1 MSESE
6 LKFTVDPAHVHD
18 IELALRRLPSTRA
31 TIESRYFDTDQG
43 LLAGAGLSLRLRRTG
58 RVWEQTLKSPG
69 RHVAERG
76 EETVARPGRW
86 GSDGPPLDLGLHRGT
101 ASGELLR
108 SILKHAGVV
117 GSPLDLQSTSRIV
130 RRSAMLDGFGANVEV
145 AFDKGEIRAA
155 EHAIPVCEL
164 EYELK
169 AGDARALVAFG
180 RAAIDDHGVWLSTL
194 SKAARGARLAAGD
207 AVSPAATRARAP
219 RLKASMSATHVL
231 RSVLRSC
238 FDQVAANASEI
249 AAGRPDAEA
258 IHQLRVGL
266 RRLRTVS
273 RELQGFA
280 AGLDRSFEVVMA
292 RVFRQLGELRD
303 RSVVAGSMQS
313 ALLAAGSP
321 EPLLHP
327 PASDPVDPVA
337 TLRANDFQQALMDV
351 LELVL
356 APSPLADDARG
367 RPGGATPASGE
378 TDAPLVLRHLGVRLD
393 ALRRRLARDAKRFE
407 ALSPEAQHKTRKR
420 LKRLRYLAE
429 LVASLYDTPAVRRY
443 LARLEPAQE
452 ALGARIDLFV
462 ALGMARDAT
471 QAGETKAW
479 FNVGWLTAQLPSSAE
494 RCRKSLK
501 RAASGKPFW

>member
-6 LKFTVDPAHVHD
+6 LKFTVDPARAHG
-18 IELALRRLPSTRA
+18 IELALRRLPATRA

-43 LLAGAGLSLRLRRTG
+43 LLAGARLSLRLRRTG

-76 EETVARPGRW
+76 EETFARLGRW
-86 GSDGPPLDLGLHRGT
+86 GGDGPPLDLSLHQGT
-101 ASGELLR
+101 ESGGLLR
-108 SILKHAGVV
+108 SILKHAGVA
-117 GSPLDLQSTSRIV
+117 GSPLGLQSTSRIV
-130 RRSAMLDGFGANVEV
+130 RRSAMLEGFGALVEV
-145 AFDKGEIRAA
+145 AFDKGEIRAG
-155 EHAIPVCEL
+155 ENTMPVCEL

-169 AGDARALVAFG
+169 AGDARAMVAFG

-194 SKAARGARLAAGD
+194 SKAARGARLGAGD

-219 RLKASMSATHVL
+219 RLKASMPATQVL
-231 RSVLRSC
+231 QSVLRSC
-238 FDQVAANASEI
+238 FDEVAANASEI

-266 RRLRTVS
+266 RRLRTAS
-273 RELQGFA
+273 RELQGLA

-292 RVFRQLGELRD
+292 QVFRQLGELRD

-351 LELVL
+351 LALVL
-356 APSPLADDARG
+356 APGPVADDARG
-367 RPGGATPASGE
+367 RPSATPASGE
-378 TDAPLVLRHLGVRLD
+378 MDARFVLRHLAVRLD
-393 ALRRRLARDAKRFE
+393 ALHRGLARDAKRFE

-429 LVASLYDTPAVRRY
+429 LVASLYETPAVRRY
-443 LARLEPAQE
+443 LARLKPAQE

-462 ALGMARDAT
+462 ALGLARDAT

-479 FNVGWLTAQLPSSAE
+479 FNVGWLTAKLPASAA